1 MIRQLVFLPLL
12 LAMMFFP
19 EVAAQTDVHNVRLR
33 GQLQNMGSR
42 DVTLSPDD
50 AVSMLGSSRDITI
63 HTDEQGRFDTLLTLH
78 KPAYFNL
85 HRNTLYLSPGD
96 NMEIRVGQNQ
106 LRAQFMGKGAVA
118 NTYMKGRLF
127 PKAGSYLNGG
137 GNLRDDFTQFHA
149 FVDSMVDDRRK
160 QLSELTEI
168 SPEFYDMERARIDAD
183 ILNTYINYPSLAL
196 TYSRYRKTDMTR
208 EKIPAFYE
216 SLAEEVRPLINHINN
231 DKYLDVAVV
240 REVLLDLLEN
250 NRLKAWVCAMTFSPR
265 LQALSKATRWARQ
278 LQRQNDRK
286 TVEEALAFTNNLHE
300 RDFSQELRI
309 RIDKALRIGKGRAA
323 ADIQLT
329 APDGSLHYLSEYKG
343 KVIFLDFWATWC
355 GPCIKEAPH
364 FQKLSTRFS
373 SDDVVFIQVSIDTNI
388 KTWKNYLKSHPN
400 TLPQYISTDIV
411 LKEQWGITEIPR
423 FILIDRDFI
432 IESSYAPNPSN
443 QETVR
448 LITQTLSR

>member
-1 MIRQLVFLPLL
+1 
-12 LAMMFFP
+12 
-19 EVAAQTDVHNVRLR
+19 
-33 GQLQNMGSR
+33 
-42 DVTLSPDD
+42 
-50 AVSMLGSSRDITI
+50 
-63 HTDEQGRFDTLLTLH
+63 
-78 KPAYFNL
+78 
-85 HRNTLYLSPGD
+85 
-96 NMEIRVGQNQ
+96 
-106 LRAQFMGKGAVA
+106 
-118 NTYMKGRLF
+118 
-127 PKAGSYLNGG
+127 
-137 GNLRDDFTQFHA
+137 
-149 FVDSMVDDRRK
+149 
-160 QLSELTEI
+160 
-168 SPEFYDMERARIDAD
+168 
-183 ILNTYINYPSLAL
+183 
-196 TYSRYRKTDMTR
+196 
-208 EKIPAFYE
+208 
-216 SLAEEVRPLINHINN
+216 
-231 DKYLDVAVV
+231 
-240 REVLLDLLEN
+240 
-250 NRLKAWVCAMTFSPR
+250 MTFSPR

-364 FQKLSTRFS
+364 FQELSTRFS